1 MAFEKEN
8 KIAVILLGMGGPN
21 NISDIKEFL
30 YNIFSDRNIIK
41 LPGGTL
47 FQKPFAKLIS
57 NLRTK
62 KVQAHYNLIGGNSPL
77 LSWTEA
83 QANNIEFNLKNSF
96 PNLKCFI
103 GMRYFHPLIED
114 SITKALSEG
123 FTDFCFLPM
132 YPQFS
137 FGTTGSSFDVI
148 KMTLRNKNKTN
159 RLLINDFHDNQGYIS
174 LLNQYINN
182 NISESDTLLFSA
194 HSIPQTFVDDGDPYV
209 EQTKTTARL
218 AAGKRK
224 YYLSFQSRTGPVKW
238 VGPDTVKEVN
248 RLLNRNNSN
257 LFIVPISFVCD
268 HLETLYELDIELKNF
283 VDKKNR
289 ARIKRMPMFND
300 DPKFSKILADII
312 KDRII
317 SL

>member
-21 NISDIKEFL
+21 NITDVKEFL

-62 KVQAHYNLIGGNSPL
+62 KVQEHYSLIGGGSPL
-77 LSWTEA
+77 YSWTKS
-83 QANNIEFNLKNSF
+83 QADNIETELKNIY

-114 SITKALSEG
+114 SVTKALNEG
-123 FTDFCFLPM
+123 FRDFCFLPM

-137 FGTTGSSFDVI
+137 FGTTASSYVVV
-148 KMTLRNKNKTN
+148 KKSLNKTKAN
-159 RLLINDFHDNQGYIS
+159 QLLIYDFHNYPGYIS
-174 LLNQYINN
+174 LLKQYIEN
-182 NISESDTLLFSA
+182 NISETDTLLFSA

-209 EQTKTTARL
+209 EQTKTTAKL
-218 AAGKRK
+218 AAGDRE

-238 VGPDTVKEVN
+238 VGPDTIEEVN
-248 RLLNRNNSN
+248 RLLNETDRN

-268 HLETLYELDIELKNF
+268 HVETLYELDIELKNL
-283 VDKKNR
+283 VDEKNR
-289 ARIKRMPMFND
+289 SRIKRMPMFND
-300 DPKFSKILADII
+300 DPKF
-312 KDRII
+312 
-317 SL
+317 